1 MRQEFGRVEQLRPE
15 RHSVTAIRVFFVAPR
30 LIAYRPALGRIVDA
44 PGRLRVCFEPALS
57 WLGHLLGLAKRIK
70 AAPPAAS
77 TQPSARTKR
86 QPRQNGLPG
95 TSHGAPP
102 SRGGPPRGHSA
113 RRLPSM
119 HEIPGRDLGEP
130 RATRPGPTSQGYV
143 DCPIEP
149 GCCNRMIPSVSSG
162 VGLSSTNIKL

>member
-1 MRQEFGRVEQLRPE
+1 MQYESVQGYATGVWACGTIAAE

-30 LIAYRPALGRIVDA
+30 FIAYRPALGRIVDA

-102 SRGGPPRGHSA
+102 SRGGPPRGHRA

-119 HEIPGRDLGEP
+119 HEIPGLDLGRTWAARVQRHLGCE
-130 RATRPGPTSQGYV
+130 TRLR
-143 DCPIEP
+143 C
-149 GCCNRMIPSVSSG
+149 VSS
-162 VGLSSTNIKL
+162 T